1 MSTNLPITFYIQH
14 SFIHLI
20 HLFNLI
26 IHFHSSFHFLFI
38 KNYNLPFIHS
48 LIHSLVY
55 SLDHLFVHS
64 LDHLFVH
71 SFVRSQFSC
80 LLNCS
85 FIHSIRHSFN
95 ISLIYNNYFIIRTV
109 VNLFSLIFSPFS
121 FDWWGWMFCTGYFLA
136 CTFRYDCFSC
146 SYHFSIVFI
155 LEMRP
160 FTVNSNCN
168 SSFLL

>member
-71 SFVRSQFSC
+71 SFVHLFIHF
-80 LLNCS
+80 S
-85 FIHSIRHSFN
+85 FIHSITHSFN
-95 ISLIYNNYFIIRTV
+95 HTFIQYFTHLQQ
-109 VNLFSLIFSPFS
+109 LF
-121 FDWWGWMFCTGYFLA
+121 Y
-136 CTFRYDCFSC
+136 Y
-146 SYHFSIVFI
+146 
-155 LEMRP
+155 
-160 FTVNSNCN
+160 SNCCQ
-168 SSFLL
+168 SIFFDFQSIFFWLVGMDVLHWLFLSMYIQVWLFFFFISFFNCI